1 MAEERLIDDDKD
13 RKYKIRKNA
22 DGEDELVIDDT
33 QTPDDESD
41 IPVFDIPV
49 YLEDDDE
56 AAVLTPEQLAERE
69 RIRSEEEAA
78 RAEKIKSALEKAELK
93 LEEGDFESALYA
105 VGKVNGIADG
115 NGDYYFLKLKIL
127 SRNFT
132 DFQSLSECAETAGG
146 VKEFSSSEQ
155 KQALKSISTVY
166 ETRANEAEKTAA
178 ALKEENERK
187 KSERR
192 SVFAERK
199 TKAQRNLLVTVLPFL
214 AFVVLAIVFATR
226 LFSAENGTFV
236 VLTIVF
242 SALAAIVFV
251 AVLFT
256 LRKFLEAARNV
267 KLNELDSS
275 TKLGREYLETQKQYE
290 YLKRILDSFDDDLSR

>member
-115 NGDYYFLKLKIL
+115 NGDYYYLKLKIL

-132 DFQSLSECAETAGG
+132 DFQSLSECAETADG
-146 VKEFSSSEQ
+146 VKEFSSPEQ
-155 KQALKSISTVY
+155 KQALKSLSSVY
-166 ETRANEAEKTAA
+166 RNRANEAEKTAT
-178 ALKEENERK
+178 ALKAENERK

-199 TKAQRNLLVTVLPFL
+199 TKAQRNLLIAVLPFL
-214 AFVVLAIVFATR
+214 VFVVLAIVFATR

>member
-155 KQALKSISTVY
+155 KQALKSLSSVY
-166 ETRANEAEKTAA
+166 RTRANEAEKTAA

-242 SALAAIVFV
+242 SALAAIVFI

-256 LRKFLEAARNV
+256 LRKFLEANRNV

-290 YLKRILDSFDDDLSR
+290 YLKRILDSFENDISR

>member
-155 KQALKSISTVY
+155 KQALKSLCSVY
-166 ETRANEAEKTAA
+166 RNRANEAEKTAT
-178 ALKEENERK
+178 ALIAENERK

-199 TKAQRNLLVTVLPFL
+199 TKAQRNLLIAVLPFL
-214 AFVVLAIVFATR
+214 VFVVLAIVFATR

-242 SALAAIVFV
+242 SALAAIVFI

-256 LRKFLEAARNV
+256 LRKFLEANRNV

-290 YLKRILDSFDDDLSR
+290 YLKIILDSFENDISR

>member
-155 KQALKSISTVY
+155 KQALKSLSSVY
-166 ETRANEAEKTAA
+166 RNRANEAEKTAT
-178 ALKEENERK
+178 ALKAENERK

-199 TKAQRNLLVTVLPFL
+199 TKAQRNLLIAVLPFL
-214 AFVVLAIVFATR
+214 VFVVLAIVFATR

-242 SALAAIVFV
+242 SALAAIVFI

-256 LRKFLEAARNV
+256 LRKFLEANRNV

-290 YLKRILDSFDDDLSR
+290 YLKIILDSFENDISR